1 MIMANPGSPEQMRQQ
16 QQQNMQPMP
25 KGTMIGMLGV
35 LVIMMVVMMFRE
47 PIGSALNVV
56 FCVVDFGGDYPV
68 LTLVIAG
75 LIMITLSTLV
85 RGFLSDP
92 VAQAKTQHIQSEY
105 NAEMR
110 TARTENNLYKLK
122 KLQEMQPQM
131 MAASMEQST
140 KMMKLMPLT
149 MVFVIPIY
157 AWIFYFVTF
166 TMHGDTTPLIISM
179 PWGTA
184 NLMDNVMGFMPL
196 WIVIYTLISLPIGQ
210 LENKLI
216 NHILFKKR
224 LNALN
229 AGEA

>member
-35 LVIMMVVMMFRE
+35 LVIMMVVMMWRVQ
-47 PIGSALNVV
+47 IGEALNYV
-56 FCVVDFGGDYPV
+56 FKYIDFGGKYPV
-68 LTLVIAG
+68 LTLMVAG
-75 LIMITLSTLV
+75 IIMITLSTVV

-92 VAQAKTQHIQSEY
+92 VAQARTQHIQSEY

-110 TARTENNLYKLK
+110 TARTENNLY
-122 KLQEMQPQM
+122 
-131 MAASMEQST
+131 

-166 TMHGDTTPLIISM
+166 TMHGDTTPLIIAM

-216 NHILFKKR
+216 NHVMFKKR
-224 LNALN
+224 LKMLD
-229 AGEA
+229 AGGA

>member
-1 MIMANPGSPEQMRQQ
+1 MREM

-25 KGTMIGMLGV
+25 MSTMFGMLGV

-47 PIGSALNVV
+47 PIGGTLNYV
-56 FCVVDFGGDYPV
+56 FQVVDFSGEYPV

-85 RGFLSDP
+85 RGLLSDP
-92 VAQAKTQHIQSEY
+92 VEQAKTQHIQSEY

-122 KLQEMQPQM
+122 KLQDMQPQM

-157 AWIFYFVTF
+157 AWIFYFVTY
-166 TMHGDTTPLIISM
+166 TMHGDTTPLIIAM

-216 NHILFKKR
+216 NHVMFKKR
-224 LNALN
+224 LKMLD
-229 AGEA
+229 AGGA